1 MNKIFLS
8 VASMLVTHFILKIVD
23 KVKGRGPTKE
33 EIYRQMKAEYEARRR
48 AEHDAIQAHLAG
60 FLNENLPGS
69 RFTECAERINVIS
82 TPRDGDRLMGAIGTV
97 GDLRPVMG
105 SCNG

>member
-8 VASMLVTHFILKIVD
+8 VTSMLVAHFLMKIYE
-23 KVKGRGPTKE
+23 KATAKGPSKE
-33 EIYRQMKAEYEARRR
+33 EIYRQRKAEYEARKR

-60 FLNENLPGS
+60 FLHENPPGA
-69 RFTECAERINVIS
+69 RFTECAERIA
-82 TPRDGDRLMGAIGTV
+82 TRQDGDRLMGAIGTV
-97 GDLRPVMG
+97 GELKQALG

>member
-1 MNKIFLS
+1 MNKFFLA
-8 VASMLVTHFILKIVD
+8 VASMICTHFVMKVYD
-23 KVKGRGPTKE
+23 KVTQEPPTKE
-33 EIYRQMKAEYEARRR
+33 DIHIQMKKEYEARRR
-48 AEHDAIQAHLAG
+48 AEHDAIQAHLAE
-60 FLNENLPGS
+60 FLRDNPPGS